1 MNERTRSR
9 PSRADRPAR
18 SFGRLVRADAIAI
31 VLAIASVL
39 VAGIVLLDGPSR
51 VDHLTINNPTDY
63 DLTIQLSPGPDRA
76 WLPFAVIGLRS
87 TREFHDVL
95 DQGDSWEFRFRAQGR
110 DGGAVTVSRAQLE
123 ADGWQLSVPADIV
136 TQLQLLGAPRSPCV
150 SADCNAPAG

>member
-1 MNERTRSR
+1 
-9 PSRADRPAR
+9 
-18 SFGRLVRADAIAI
+18 V
-31 VLAIASVL
+31 V
-39 VAGIVLLDGPSR
+39 GIVLLDGPPR

-63 DLTIQLSPGPDRA
+63 DLTIQLAPGPDRA

-95 DQGDSWEFRFRAQGR
+95 DQGDSWEFRFHAQGQ
-110 DGGAVTVSRAQLE
+110 DGGNVTVTRAKLE
-123 ADGWQLSVPADIV
+123 ADGWQLTVPDAVV